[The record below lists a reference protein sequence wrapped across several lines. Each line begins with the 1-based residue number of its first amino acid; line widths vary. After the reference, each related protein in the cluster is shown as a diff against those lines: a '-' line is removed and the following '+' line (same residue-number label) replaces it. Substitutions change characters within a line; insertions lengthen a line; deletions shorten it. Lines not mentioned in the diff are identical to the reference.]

1 MYRMLFFWGMTID
14 TISCMCIVLIVGLC
28 VDYSVHIAHAF
39 SVAQGE
45 TGGEKARV
53 ALTTMGPAILN
64 GGVTTVLALSLLGF
78 SKSYAYIVFFKVDRL
93 SSTAWLN

>member
-1 MYRMLFFWGMTID
+1 M
-14 TISCMCIVLIVGLC
+14 
-28 VDYSVHIAHAF
+28 YSVQLKGED
-39 SVAQGE
+39 SVARSRGVAPSGRGSSSHNLVFTYYLFTQGTKSE
-45 TGGEKARV
+45 RASN